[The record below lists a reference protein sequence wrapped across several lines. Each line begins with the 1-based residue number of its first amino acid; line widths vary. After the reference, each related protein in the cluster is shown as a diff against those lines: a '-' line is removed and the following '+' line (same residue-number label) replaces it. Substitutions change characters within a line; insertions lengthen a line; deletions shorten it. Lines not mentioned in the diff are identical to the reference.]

1 MAKGRTVVAQEIGLT
16 VDEVLAASMRALG
29 LDPLMA
35 VNMKQAI
42 FDKYAQ
48 LIRETKRIPTQL
60 EVARQLGIQQS
71 VLSRTCADLVS
82 EGRMHKLEI
91 VGRKPGYIPLIAAEA
106 KAA

>member
-1 MAKGRTVVAQEIGLT
+1 MVAQEIGLT
-16 VDEVLAASMRALG
+16 PDEVLSASMRALG

-60 EVARQLGIQQS
+60 AVARQLGIQQS
-71 VLSRTCADLVS
+71 VVSRTCADLVS

>member
-1 MAKGRTVVAQEIGLT
+1 VVAQEIGLT
-16 VDEVLAASMRALG
+16 AEEVLSASMRALG

-71 VLSRTCADLVS
+71 VVSRTCADLVA

-91 VGRKPGYIPLIAAEA
+91 VGRKPGYIPLIAAES

>member
-29 LDPLMA
+29 LDPAIALD
-35 VNMKQAI
+35 MKQAI
-42 FDKYAQ
+42 FEKYAQ

-71 VLSRTCADLVS
+71 VVSRTCADLVA

-91 VGRKPGYIPLIAAEA
+91 PGRKPGYVPLVAAEA